1 MTSLPRRQPV
11 RNNSSAVFYQDLV
24 PRHQPLGFDS
34 SAAFSLLHPQRR
46 LLGSTPTSIG
56 PSTSIFGPMLLCEG
70 PSDSNPWRAPSG
82 LGCLA
87 VVSQWLLLG
96 DTPSSLSQV
105 CHRRSH
111 AHGQVTL
118 KTLRPPP
125 PLQALLLQ
133 ELERKPC
140 IDVVRIQETA
150 GHCHK
155 ITAMGII
162 FKL

>member
-118 KTLRPPP
+118 KTLRLPPP
-125 PLQALLLQ
+125 SRPCYSRNSRENRALTWCGYRRRRVTVTKSL
-133 ELERKPC
+133 PW
-140 IDVVRIQETA
+140 A
-150 GHCHK
+150 
-155 ITAMGII
+155 
-162 FKL
+162 